1 MKHVFVINSHTTF
14 MTAMGVIDFKML
26 LHKDVILIY
35 TRNYVNSLKDKELL
49 SVDLSEE
56 SEFCNLEAYKS
67 RQGLNKCITII
78 DSWINNFIHE
88 SYELYFPHLQLLMC
102 QLLYTNSLCI
112 RGSFLQEG
120 AICQPNKF
128 ISKFSVYEKIK
139 NYIFSLTWH
148 TDRLVRPLAW
158 YQPNHLPKQNEI
170 DSYSLSSD
178 FFRYLPSKNHI
189 IKWPKY
195 MINQT
200 FSENSKIFIFDGYVK
215 NGLLELDYYMNV
227 CKQVIKDNAGEVN
240 YLKFHPAQSKDE
252 MNMIISIFKQFSLMT
267 LVLDSSVPFEAIL
280 SSSQKL
286 NIVGFS
292 SSLLKFAYDL
302 GHNVSVNDYLLKQ
315 SKLYSKHIASSGF
328 PYMSDI
334 IK

>member
-1 MKHVFVINSHTTF
+1 
-14 MTAMGVIDFKML
+14 MTAMGVIDYKKL
-26 LHKDVILIY
+26 LHKDVILVY
-35 TRNYVNSLKDKELL
+35 TRNYVNSVKDEDLL

-56 SEFCNLEAYKS
+56 NDICNLEAYRNKH
-67 RQGLNKCITII
+67 GLKKCIALI
-78 DSWINNFIHE
+78 DARINDFIHE

-102 QLLYTNSLCI
+102 QLLYTNSFCI
-112 RGSFLQEG
+112 RGSYLQEG

-128 ISKFSVYEKIK
+128 ISKFSWYDKIK

-148 TDRLVRPLAW
+148 THRLVRPLAW
-158 YQPNHLPKQNEI
+158 YQPNHLSKQSEI
-170 DSYSLSSD
+170 DSYSLSAD
-178 FFRYLPSKNHI
+178 FFRYLPSNNHI

-195 MINQT
+195 EINQT
-200 FSENSKIFIFDGYVK
+200 FPENSRIFIFDGYVN

-227 CKQVIKDNAGEVN
+227 CKQVIKNNASEVN

-252 MNMIISIFKQFSLMT
+252 MNMIISIFKQFSLKT
-267 LVLDSSVPFEAIL
+267 LMFDSSVPFEAIL

-315 SKLYSKHIASSGF
+315 SRLYSKHIESSGF